1 MAELKQNIQVKHLFP
16 KNFKEEQEH
25 CCIYNYKMANKK

>member
-1 MAELKQNIQVKHLFP
+1 MAQLKQNIQAKNLFP

-25 CCIYNYKMANKK
+25 CCIYMMANKK

>member
-1 MAELKQNIQVKHLFP
+1 MKMAELKQNIQVKHLFP

-25 CCIYNYKMANKK
+25 CCIYKMANKK